1 MRFFNRKMNH
11 RHTALCLLTALM
23 LCLLAAVPA
32 AVSAEEMSKPEYSK
46 FSDLDGKIVGML
58 TGAPFEDLIRSQ
70 APGVKEFQYF
80 GAKADMQMALK
91 NGKID
96 AMLLNNAVGVLT
108 ANNYHELALMPEPLG
123 ETDFGFAF
131 NKGSVER
138 SRWQDAFDK
147 IPEAD
152 RQDMWDKWTGT
163 DESIKTIPEQSWP
176 GENGTVRV
184 ASCDSLPPMSYR
196 GDKGELIGY
205 DIEMIL
211 LIAKEL
217 DVHVVFD
224 GMEFSSVMPSVASG
238 KALLGNGS
246 IVISDE
252 RKETFDFVP
261 YCPAQY
267 VLMVR
272 ATQDQPGQGIW
283 SNLKTSFYKTFI
295 KDSRYQMIL
304 SGLGLTLLIGVLSGC
319 LGLFLALGLVFIR
332 YRNRRGI
339 NRAINVYTSLVSGI
353 PAVVILM
360 VLYYIVFGKIQA
372 PAVIVAIIGFTLIFG
387 ARTFGVIWNTVGAID
402 SGQREAALALGYTE
416 KQAFREIIM
425 PQVHPRCLHIVL
437 AQFVSLMKETSV
449 AGFITVLELTRAGDL
464 IRSRTM
470 QAFFP
475 LLSVALIYFVLTRI
489 LLTLVKMLNQKLD
502 KKRSAR
508 LVKGVD

>member
-1 MRFFNRKMNH
+1 MRFFSRHFNH
-11 RHTALCLLTALM
+11 KRSAIFCLIALALCLFLVIPGTA
-23 LCLLAAVPA
+23 AAD
-32 AVSAEEMSKPEYSK
+32 EMSKPEYTK
-46 FSDLDGKIVGML
+46 FSDLDGKTVGML

-108 ANNYHELALMPEPLG
+108 ANNYHELALFPEPLG

-138 SRWQDAFDK
+138 SKWQDAFDK

-152 RQDMWDKWTGT
+152 RQDMWDKWTDT
-163 DESIKTIPEQSWP
+163 DESVKTVPEQTWE
-176 GENGTVRV
+176 GKNGTVRV
-184 ASCDSLPPMSYR
+184 ASCDGLPPMSYR

-217 DVHVVFD
+217 DVHVIFE

-252 RKETFDFVP
+252 RKEAFDFVP

-272 ATQDQPGQGIW
+272 AAKDQPRAGIW

-304 SGLGLTLLIGVLSGC
+304 SGLGLTILIGVLAGI
-319 LGLFLALGLVFIR
+319 LGLLLGLALVFVR
-332 YRNRRGI
+332 NRNRRGV
-339 NRAINVYTSLVSGI
+339 NRAISAYTGLVAGI

-360 VLYYIVFGKIQA
+360 VLYYIVFGKVHI
-372 PAVIVAIIGFTLIFG
+372 PAVIVAVIGFTLIFG
-387 ARTFGVIWNTVGAID
+387 ARVFGIIWNTVGAID
-402 SGQREAALALGYTE
+402 PGQREAALALGYTE
-416 KQAFREIIM
+416 KQAFREVIM
-425 PQVHPRCLHIVL
+425 PQAHPLCMPVVL
-437 AQFVSLMKETSV
+437 SQFVSLMKETSV

-475 LLSVALIYFVLTRI
+475 LITVALIYFILTRI
-489 LLTLVKMLNQKLD
+489 LIRLVKLLNQRLD
-502 KKRSAR
+502 KKRR
-508 LVKGVD
+508 DRMIKGVD

>member
-1 MRFFNRKMNH
+1 MRLFTRKTNH
-11 RHTALCLLTALM
+11 KRTALCCLIALM
-23 LCLLAAVPA
+23 LCLLATVPA

-46 FSDLDGKIVGML
+46 FSDLDGKTVGML
-58 TGAPFEDLIRSQ
+58 TGAPFEDLIKSR

-123 ETDFGFAF
+123 ETDF
-131 NKGSVER
+131 
-138 SRWQDAFDK
+138 DIFDK

-152 RQDMWDKWTGT
+152 RQNMWNKWTGT

-272 ATQDQPGQGIW
+272 AAQDQPSQGIW

-304 SGLGLTLLIGVLSGC
+304 SGLGLTLLIGVTSGF
-319 LGLFLALGLVFIR
+319 LGLLLALGLVFVR

-402 SGQREAALALGYTE
+402 SGQREAALALGYSE

-425 PQVHPRCLHIVL
+425 PQVHPRCLQIVL